1 MTPSFFKYAFS
12 AESPIPV
19 YRQLAEQIK
28 SAVSSGLL
36 QPGDKLP
43 PTRDLAELLK
53 INRSTVSAAYAV
65 LEEDG
70 LLIGQV
76 GRGSFVANQP
86 ISSESRNRPSNLD
99 ESISFASS
107 RPSRDL
113 FPLEDFRTCGK
124 QVLSSP
130 EVNQILQLGSPYGY
144 SPLRRYLIEHA
155 RAHGVAR
162 KDDEIMI
169 TNGCQQA
176 LDLIERTF
184 AGGMTVVEDPVYP
197 GVKSV
202 FAKPAAKCLGLP
214 VTTSGIDRNE
224 FRKCLSHPIRLAI
237 LTPNFQNPTGVT
249 MPVEAR
255 LEILALARKHD
266 VQLVENNI
274 YEQLRYT
281 GEDVPSIKHLDH
293 SGNTI
298 HLGSFSKI
306 AFPGLRVGWII
317 GPKAIVSR
325 LAELKQ
331 ACDLHSD
338 QLSQAVLLRF
348 AESGLMAEHR
358 VRARAAGSVRLRAI
372 LEACS
377 RYLPIGSSFT
387 RPEGGMNLWVTLPA
401 GLDASALCRPAEQIG
416 VSYLPGKA
424 FEVSGDHTRSLRLSF
439 AGLTPEQIDEGMR
452 RLGNL
457 FKNALAGN
465 LPMEHAPEAVV

>member
-12 AESPIPV
+12 AESPVPV
-19 YRQLAEQIK
+19 YRQLADQIK
-28 SAVSSGLL
+28 SAISSGLL

-53 INRSTVSAAYAV
+53 INRSTVSAAYAL

-70 LLIGQV
+70 LLVGQV
-76 GRGSFVANQP
+76 GRGSFVANHP
-86 ISSESRNRPSNLD
+86 IGFGLKDRPANLND
-99 ESISFASS
+99 SISFASS
-107 RPSRDL
+107 RPSQDL
-113 FPLEDFRTCGK
+113 FPLEDFRTCGQ

-130 EVNQILQLGSPYGY
+130 EVNQILQLGSPFGY
-144 SPLRRYLIEHA
+144 PPLRRYLIEQA
-155 RAHGVAR
+155 RANGVAR

-176 LDLIERTF
+176 LDLIERAF
-184 AGGMTVVEDPVYP
+184 GDGMTVVEDPVYP

-202 FAKPAAKCLGLP
+202 FAKTGRRCIGIP
-214 VTTSGIDRNE
+214 VTSSGIDLNK
-224 FRKCLSHPIRLAI
+224 FRECLSDPIRLAI

-249 MPVEAR
+249 MPIEAR
-255 LEILALARKHD
+255 LETITLARKHG

-274 YEQLRYT
+274 YEQLRYV
-281 GEDVPSIKHLDH
+281 GEDVPSIKQLDE
-293 SGNTI
+293 SGSAI
-298 HLGSFSKI
+298 QLGSFSKI

-317 GPKAIVSR
+317 GPKSILSR

-358 VRARAAGSVRLRAI
+358 VRARAAGSLRLRAI

-377 RYLPIGSSFT
+377 RFLPSGSTYT
-387 RPEGGMNLWVTLPA
+387 RPEGGMNLWVTLPD
-401 GLDASALCRPAEQIG
+401 GLDTAALCRPAELAG

-424 FEVSGDHTRSLRLSF
+424 FGVSGDHSRSLRLSF
-439 AGLTPEQIDEGMR
+439 AGLTPEQIEEGMR
-452 RLGNL
+452 RLVKL
-457 FKNALAGN
+457 FKSAQEGS
-465 LPMEHAPEAVV
+465 LPMEHAAEAVV

>member
-1 MTPSFFKYAFS
+1 MTPSFFKHAFNT
-12 AESPIPV
+12 ESPIPV
-19 YRQLAEQIK
+19 YRQLADQIK

-70 LLIGQV
+70 LLVGQV

-86 ISSESRNRPSNLD
+86 ISLESKNRPSNLD
-99 ESISFASS
+99 ELISFASS
-107 RPSRDL
+107 RPSQDL
-113 FPLEDFRTCGK
+113 FPLEDFRTCGQ

-144 SPLRRYLIEHA
+144 SPLRRYLIEQA
-155 RAHGVAR
+155 RAAGVAR

-176 LDLIERTF
+176 LDLMERAF
-184 AGGMTVVEDPVYP
+184 AGVMTVVEDPVYP
-197 GVKSV
+197 GVKNV
-202 FAKPAAKCLGLP
+202 FAKSGGKCLGLP
-214 VTTSGIDRNE
+214 VTTSGIDLNE
-224 FRKCLSHPIRLAI
+224 FRQCLSNPIRLAI

-255 LEILALARKHD
+255 LEIIALARKHG

-281 GEDVPSIKHLDH
+281 GEDIPPIKHLDH
-293 SGNTI
+293 SGGTI
-298 HLGSFSKI
+298 QLGSFSKI
-306 AFPGLRVGWII
+306 AFPGLRVGWVI
-317 GPKAIVSR
+317 GPKAIINR

-377 RYLPIGSSFT
+377 RYLPTGSVFT
-387 RPEGGMNLWVTLPA
+387 RPEGGMNLWVTLPN
-401 GLDASALCRPAEQIG
+401 GLDTSALCRPAEQMG

-439 AGLTPEQIDEGMR
+439 AGLTSEHIEEGMR
-452 RLGNL
+452 RLGKL
-457 FKNALAGN
+457 FENAQAGY